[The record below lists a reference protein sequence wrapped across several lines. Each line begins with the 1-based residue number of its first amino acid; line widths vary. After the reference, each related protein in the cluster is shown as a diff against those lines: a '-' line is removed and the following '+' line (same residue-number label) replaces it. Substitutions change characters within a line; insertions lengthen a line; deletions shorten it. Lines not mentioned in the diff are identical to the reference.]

1 MEARVQDG
9 KRTYEVRISSR
20 NAGSSGVAAWDMR
33 SFAGFLLASLYMGIC
48 SGMLAALSGSAV
60 GGA

>member
-1 MEARVQDG
+1 MVNEA
-9 KRTYEVRISSR
+9 YEVKMSSR

-33 SFAGFLLASLYMGIC
+33 SFAGFLLALLHFGIC